1 MSGRGPA
8 AAGMDRADSLPSS
21 GAAIS
26 VVRPARGLDEQTL
39 GLLMR
44 IHENGMRA
52 LLGVT
57 KHDDWKQ
64 RPHNTSYFDCVIGAR
79 LARIAYDRFKDAP
92 EPVRAFLR
100 LHHVHELCHCTME
113 RRPVP
118 QPLADRISSYLERVL
133 LEDGLVP
140 YLACAPLTA
149 ERSAFG
155 VALFGQFDDD
165 PHTTTKGGIDEFYH
179 TTTPLLLLA
188 YLAPTVA
195 ELELAIRDQ
204 EGLLGLMQVPTSGLY
219 APSLEVRCTLS
230 GREAHN
236 V

>member
-1 MSGRGPA
+1 MGGV
-8 AAGMDRADSLPSS
+8 DSLPPA
-21 GAAIS
+21 GA
-26 VVRPARGLDEQTL
+26 VGRDTVEVRDRDDRRFE
-39 GLLMR
+39 LLLR

-57 KHDDWKQ
+57 KHDDWKS

-79 LARIAYDRFKDAP
+79 LARMAYDRFTDAP
-92 EPVRAFLR
+92 EPVRNFLR

-113 RRPVP
+113 RRPVA
-118 QPLADRISSYLERVL
+118 QPLADRISGFLEKVL
-133 LEDGLVP
+133 TEHGLVA

-155 VALFGQFDDD
+155 VAMFGRFDDD
-165 PHTTTKGGIDEFYH
+165 PHTTTKGGLDEFYH

-188 YLAPTVA
+188 YLAPSEA
-195 ELELAIRDQ
+195 ELEQAIRDQ
-204 EGLLGLMQVPTSGLY
+204 EEFLALMRVPVTGLY
-219 APSLEVRCTLS
+219 APSLEVRCTLA
-230 GREAHN
+230 GRDAHN

>member
-1 MSGRGPA
+1 MGG
-8 AAGMDRADSLPSS
+8 ADSLPPTGTASPD
-21 GAAIS
+21 
-26 VVRPARGLDEQTL
+26 VVGVRGLDERKL
-39 GLLMR
+39 ELLLR

-57 KHDDWKQ
+57 KHDDWKA

-79 LARIAYDRFKDAP
+79 LARMAYAKFVDAP
-92 EPVRAFLR
+92 EPVRNFLR
-100 LHHVHELCHCTME
+100 LHHIHELCHCTME

-118 QPLADRISSYLERVL
+118 QPLADRISGFLEKVL
-133 LEDGLVP
+133 LEHGLVA
-140 YLACAPLTA
+140 YLACAQLTA

-155 VALFGQFDDD
+155 VALFGRFDDD

-188 YLAPTVA
+188 YLSPSEE
-195 ELELAIRDQ
+195 ELEQAIHDQ
-204 EGLLGLMQVPTSGLY
+204 EEFLGLLKVPTSGLY
-219 APSLEVRCTLS
+219 APSLEVRCTLA
-230 GREAHN
+230 GRDAHN